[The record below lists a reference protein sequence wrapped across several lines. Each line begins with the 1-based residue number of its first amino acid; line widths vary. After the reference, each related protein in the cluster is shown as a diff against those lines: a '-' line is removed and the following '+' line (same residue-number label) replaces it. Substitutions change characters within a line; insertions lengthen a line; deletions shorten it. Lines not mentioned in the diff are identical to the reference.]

1 MFFYDF
7 ADFLTHVDLMVK
19 DVPAV
24 KLVDLQLHVSAE
36 KTEAITQVNTNP
48 QFSSHTHTIILLV
61 MLQLVYVSD

>member
-1 MFFYDF
+1 MFSYDF

-36 KTEAITQVNTNP
+36 ITEAITEINANP
-48 QFSSHTHTIILLV
+48 HCFCHTHPIILLV